1 MRLADAPCRYRPD
14 LALALGGVGWSAL
27 ACLPL
32 LAWLDANR
40 VRPGV
45 MATTGFATLPA
56 ALWAIGMP
64 AGDIARRLAEHLPNQ
79 VFRRRDP
86 MPLLSMIGIPLRDRG
101 LPHALWRSGPLQA
114 ACARLFEDARLETM
128 PVPLHV
134 TLIDCLTGQF
144 HSMANG
150 RLAAAAYAS
159 TALLPAL
166 PPLRI
171 DGRWM
176 GDASAYHAAPLSDL
190 LLRPGL
196 RHVIAATC
204 SFPPPARYASLVDQ
218 QLTLQM
224 VLQKAAL
231 KTSALLALDLLEGE
245 LVLLAARLQRS
256 VDPFDVAMIPDAIAA
271 GERELARWGEQIEQ
285 IQQDAHV

>member
-1 MRLADAPCRYRPD
+1 MRLADSPWSPRPD

-40 VRPGV
+40 VRPGM

-56 ALWAIGMP
+56 ALWATGTP
-64 AGDIARRLAEHLPNQ
+64 ASDIARCLAEHLPNN
-79 VFRRRDP
+79 VFRRRDL

-101 LPHALWRSGPLQA
+101 LSHALWRSGPLRA
-114 ACARLFEDARLETM
+114 ACARLFGDTSLESM
-128 PVPLHV
+128 LVPLHV

-144 HSMANG
+144 HSVTNG
-150 RLAAAAYAS
+150 NAAAVVYAS

-171 DGRWM
+171 DGLWM
-176 GDASAYHAAPLSDL
+176 CDASVYHAAPLGDL

-196 RHVIAATC
+196 RHVIAAT
-204 SFPPPARYASLVDQ
+204 SNFPPPERYTSLVDQ

-231 KTSALLALDLLEGE
+231 KTSALLALDMLEGE

-256 VDPFDVAMIPDAIAA
+256 VDPFDTAIIPDAIAA
-271 GERELARWGEQIEQ
+271 GARELAQRGEQLELILR
-285 IQQDAHV
+285 DTHA

>member
-1 MRLADAPCRYRPD
+1 MRLADAAFSRRPD

-32 LAWLDANR
+32 LALLDANR
-40 VRPGV
+40 VRPGM

-56 ALWAIGMP
+56 TLWATGTP
-64 AGDIARRLAEHLPNQ
+64 ARDIASRLVEHLPNE
-79 VFRRRDP
+79 VFRRRDL

-101 LPHALWRSGPLQA
+101 LSHALWRSGPLQA
-114 ACARLFEDARLETM
+114 ACARLFRDARLEAM
-128 PVPLHV
+128 PVPLNV

-144 HSMANG
+144 HSVANG
-150 RLAAAAYAS
+150 NAAAVAYAS

-176 GDASAYHAAPLSDL
+176 CDASVYHAAPLGDL

-196 RHVIAATC
+196 RHVIAATS
-204 SFPPPARYASLVDQ
+204 SFPPPERYTSLVDQ

-256 VDPFDVAMIPDAIAA
+256 VDPFDVAIIPDAIAA
-271 GERELARWGEQIEQ
+271 GERELAQWREQFELIL
-285 IQQDAHV
+285 QDTRA